1 MLLIYIY
8 IYIYIC
14 FFFFFFFT
22 ALCLEAPVPSISQ
35 DDAILGSRAVQHAS
49 AALPAALLLA
59 VVLAL
64 VVFALVQ
71 ARAKKRL
78 CWRRSYERLS
88 GVAREQP
95 SPRPMP
101 HGVPEPEDSGDEVDV
116 VYTSRDGSVYRR
128 YGFIHEPDTE
138 EEQDEDDANENT
150 HLSRA

>member
-1 MLLIYIY
+1 M
-8 IYIYIC
+8 
-14 FFFFFFFT
+14 
-22 ALCLEAPVPSISQ
+22 CLEAPVPSISQ
-35 DDAILGSRAVQHAS
+35 DDVILRSQAVQHAS

-71 ARAKKRL
+71 ARTKKRL

-116 VYTSRDGSVYRR
+116 VYTSQDGSVYRR

-138 EEQDEDDANENT
+138 EEQDEEEANENT

>member
-1 MLLIYIY
+1 
-8 IYIYIC
+8 
-14 FFFFFFFT
+14 
-22 ALCLEAPVPSISQ
+22 APVPSISQ
-35 DDAILGSRAVQHAS
+35 DDVILRSQAVQHAS

-95 SPRPMP
+95 MP

-138 EEQDEDDANENT
+138 EEEEQDEEDANENT
-150 HLSRA
+150 HLSKA

>member
-1 MLLIYIY
+1 M
-8 IYIYIC
+8 
-14 FFFFFFFT
+14 
-22 ALCLEAPVPSISQ
+22 CLEAPVPSKTQDEVILRSQ
-35 DDAILGSRAVQHAS
+35 AVQHAS

-78 CWRRSYERLS
+78 CWRQSYERLS
-88 GVAREQP
+88 GEA
-95 SPRPMP
+95 SSRPMP
-101 HGVPEPEDSGDEVDV
+101 HGVPEPEDSGDEADV

-138 EEQDEDDANENT
+138 EEQDEEDATENT
-150 HLSRA
+150 HLNRT